1 MVQFSLSWNDCISAK
16 KRFKLS
22 RIKEIIEMKENT
34 TLYNQDSIGSNSW
47 WLRETKGATISDKFY
62 LSFLKLVYRGLR
74 FSFKIALGK
83 KRTDIFYAKRDI
95 NFKDFLYRS
104 IKFLKIGDPLML
116 EIHVPKHN
124 YNIYCPLNKE
134 DFIVMTRHEDDI
146 IERFLPKKG
155 DIVVDIGAHM
165 GRYTIISSKRVGT
178 NGKVVAIEA
187 HPGNFE
193 ILNRNIK
200 LNQLTNVIPLNY
212 AVYSKETKI
221 KLYLPDEESGYTMH
235 HSIMSDYL
243 FTKYEDKTEDKFVEV
258 NANTLD
264 YLLQLKGITDV
275 NWVKID
281 VEGAEFEVLKG
292 ANNLLSNSKD
302 IALLIEVHGKNTY
315 EPIIKSLRSYNFKID
330 FEKTYENGEKHIIAV
345 KDTSILQ

>member
-1 MVQFSLSWNDCISAK
+1 
-16 KRFKLS
+16 
-22 RIKEIIEMKENT
+22 MKERT
-34 TLYNQDSIGSNSW
+34 TLSNQDSIGSNSW
-47 WLRETKGATISDKFY
+47 WLRETKGATILDKFY
-62 LSFLKLVYRGLR
+62 LSFLKIIYRGIR

-83 KRTDIFYAKRDI
+83 KRTDMFYTKRGI
-95 NFKDFLYRS
+95 NFKDFLYRA

-116 EIHVPKHN
+116 EIYVPKHN

-146 IERFLPKKG
+146 IERFLPKQG

-187 HPGNFE
+187 HPSNFE
-193 ILNRNIK
+193 MLKSNIK
-200 LNQLTNVIPLNY
+200 LNQLTNVTPLNY

-235 HSIMSDYL
+235 HSIMSNYV
-243 FTKYEDKTEDKFVEV
+243 FTKYKDKTEDKFVEV

-264 YLLQLKGITDV
+264 YLLQLNKITDV

-281 VEGAEFEVLKG
+281 VEGAEFEVL
-292 ANNLLSNSKD
+292 SKD
-302 IALLIEVHGKNTY
+302 ISLLIEVHGKDTY
-315 EPIIKSLRSYNFKID
+315 EPIIESLRSYNFKID
-330 FEKTYENGEKHIIAV
+330 FEKTYENGEKHIIAL
-345 KDTSILQ
+345 KDRSTFR

>member
-1 MVQFSLSWNDCISAK
+1 
-16 KRFKLS
+16 
-22 RIKEIIEMKENT
+22 MKERT
-34 TLYNQDSIGSNSW
+34 TLSNQDSIGTNSW

-62 LSFLKLVYRGLR
+62 LSFLKIIYRGIR

-83 KRTDIFYAKRDI
+83 KRTDMFYTKRGI
-95 NFKDFLYRS
+95 NFKDFLYKS
-104 IKFLKIGDPLML
+104 IKFFKKGDPLML
-116 EIHVPKHN
+116 EIYVPKHN

-146 IERFLPKKG
+146 IERFLPKQG

-165 GRYTIISSKRVGT
+165 GRYTIIGAKRVGT
-178 NGKVVAIEA
+178 QGKVVAIEA

-193 ILNRNIK
+193 MLNRNIK

-235 HSIMSDYL
+235 HSIMSNYV
-243 FTKYEDKTEDKFVEV
+243 FTKYKDKTADKFVEV
-258 NANTLD
+258 SANTLD
-264 YLLQLKGITDV
+264 YLLQLKGLTDV
-275 NWVKID
+275 NWIKID

-292 ANNLLSNSKD
+292 ATNVLSKSKD
-302 IALLIEVHGKNTY
+302 ISLLIEVHGPDNY
-315 EPIIKSLRSYNFKID
+315 RPILEFLSLYNFKIE
-330 FEKTYENGEKHIIAV
+330 FEKTYETGDKHIILR
-345 KDTSILQ
+345 KYGSTIE

>member
-1 MVQFSLSWNDCISAK
+1 MGELRSWLLK
-16 KRFKLS
+16 
-22 RIKEIIEMKENT
+22 
-34 TLYNQDSIGSNSW
+34 
-47 WLRETKGATISDKFY
+47 ETKGVKTLDKCVLYSLKVIY
-62 LSFLKLVYRGLR
+62 LGLR
-74 FSFKIALGK
+74 ILLRIVLGK
-83 KRTDIFYAKRDI
+83 KRRDRIFIEQGFDF
-95 NFKDFLYRS
+95 NTFLYKVFKILRIGNS
-104 IKFLKIGDPLML
+104 MLLKIS
-116 EIHVPKHN
+116 VPK
-124 YNIYCPLNKE
+124 YDYKFYCRINRE
-134 DFIVMTRHEDDI
+134 DLVFMTNHEDDI
-146 IERFLPKKG
+146 IEHFTPKQG

-221 KLYLPDEESGYTMH
+221 KLYLPDEESGFTMH

-330 FEKTYENGEKHIIAV
+330 FEKTYENGEKHIIAI
-345 KDTSILQ
+345 KDSSVLK